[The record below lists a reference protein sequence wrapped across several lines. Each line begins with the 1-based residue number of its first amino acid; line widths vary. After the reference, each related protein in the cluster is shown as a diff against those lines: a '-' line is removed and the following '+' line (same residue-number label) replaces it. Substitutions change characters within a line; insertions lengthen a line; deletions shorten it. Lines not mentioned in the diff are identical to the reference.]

1 VRIGAPYNRSIRK
14 EQAMT
19 ESTITAKGQTTVPAD
34 IRTLIQAQPGTRL
47 VWSAMPDGTII
58 VRAKN
63 RSILDMAGMVAAP
76 KGRRVSVDAMN
87 PWR

>member
-1 VRIGAPYNRSIRK
+1 MA
-14 EQAMT
+14 
-19 ESTITAKGQTTVPAD
+19 ESTVTAKGQTTVPAD
-34 IRTLIQAQPGTRL
+34 IRARMQAQPGTRL

-63 RSILDMAGMVAAP
+63 RSLLDMAGMLEAPAGQRVA
-76 KGRRVSVDAMN
+76 VDDMT